1 MATTVKIPPPDAVT
15 LEASRPLHSCT
26 GNLEAGGHGADG
38 VSTACFFYRGEG
50 HEITREPR
58 IETKLQA
65 LIRLEV
71 ACQLAIDSLPDL
83 PLETGE
89 RLRDP
94 IQSNPS
100 AI

>member
-1 MATTVKIPPPDAVT
+1 MGLTGSPPPASSIDVKDIDIT
-15 LEASRPLHSCT
+15 SEAP
-26 GNLEAGGHGADG
+26 
-38 VSTACFFYRGEG
+38 
-50 HEITREPR
+50 